1 MIWIACENTSDEG
14 WLRRLLRQRGL
25 DAAVG
30 AGGGCQVRIDRQ
42 GSVCC
47 RGQVITCGLDRR
59 ATVTA
64 SSLLQ
69 RGGMAALQREM
80 RTLDGRLLQP
90 RELSLEGLPG
100 TMTQRITGAGLLL
113 AGRRAG
119 MIKKPR
125 KPWLFSLLFCVFPR
139 KKPLQIPPGR
149 SKIIPEYELG
159 SFCPAKGHGLFCF
172 PRETEKEAPL

>member
-1 MIWIACENTSDEG
+1 MIWIACENPSDEG

-113 AGRRAG
+113 
-119 MIKKPR
+119 
-125 KPWLFSLLFCVFPR
+125 LL
-139 KKPLQIPPGR
+139 GEE
-149 SKIIPEYELG
+149 PE
-159 SFCPAKGHGLFCF
+159 
-172 PRETEKEAPL
+172 

>member
-30 AGGGCQVRIDRQ
+30 MGGGCQVRIDRQ

-69 RGGMAALQREM
+69 RGGMAALQ
-80 RTLDGRLLQP
+80 QP

-113 AGRRAG
+113 
-119 MIKKPR
+119 
-125 KPWLFSLLFCVFPR
+125 LL
-139 KKPLQIPPGR
+139 GEE
-149 SKIIPEYELG
+149 PE
-159 SFCPAKGHGLFCF
+159 
-172 PRETEKEAPL
+172 

>member
-80 RTLDGRLLQP
+80 RTLDGRLL
-90 RELSLEGLPG
+90 
-100 TMTQRITGAGLLL
+100 
-113 AGRRAG
+113 
-119 MIKKPR
+119 
-125 KPWLFSLLFCVFPR
+125 
-139 KKPLQIPPGR
+139 
-149 SKIIPEYELG
+149 
-159 SFCPAKGHGLFCF
+159 
-172 PRETEKEAPL
+172 